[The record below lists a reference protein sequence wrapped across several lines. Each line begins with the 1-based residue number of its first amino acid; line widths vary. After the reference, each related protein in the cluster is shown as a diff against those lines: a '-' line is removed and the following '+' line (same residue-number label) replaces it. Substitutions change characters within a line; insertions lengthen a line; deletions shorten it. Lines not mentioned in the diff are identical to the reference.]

1 MNLLKKLQ
9 TTKKLNMKKS
19 TNETKALK
27 SSYAFVPVFGMAA
40 TLCNMFNVAYAAGI
54 KTPSMET
61 LIKDIFKDVIFKLF
75 KYGGIGCAAVALFSF
90 GMAYINNDES
100 GKNRGFVCT
109 IGAIILIGIPALIK
123 KWFGL

>member
-54 KTPSMET
+54 KVPSMDT
-61 LIKDIFKDVIFKLF
+61 LVKDIFKDVIFKLF
-75 KYGGIGCAAVALFSF
+75 TYAGIGFVAVALFSF
-90 GMAYINNDES
+90 VMAHVNNDES

-109 IGAIILIGIPALIK
+109 VGAIIFIGMPTLLK

>member
-9 TTKKLNMKKS
+9 TTKKMNMKKN

-27 SSYAFVPVFGMAA
+27 SSYAFIPIFGMAA
-40 TLCNMFNVAYAAGI
+40 TLCNMISVAYAAGI
-54 KTPSMET
+54 KTPSMDT
-61 LIKDIFKDVIFKLF
+61 LVKDIFKDVIFKLF
-75 KYGGIGCAAVALFSF
+75 TYGGIGCAAVALFSF
-90 GMAYINNDES
+90 GMADVNNDES

-109 IGAIILIGIPALIK
+109 IGAIILVGLPALLK

>member
-19 TNETKALK
+19 ANETKALK
-27 SSYAFVPVFGMAA
+27 SSYAFVLVYGMAA

-90 GMAYINNDES
+90 VMAWVNNDEN
-100 GKNRGFVCT
+100 GKNRGLICAF
-109 IGAIILIGIPALIK
+109 AALALIGIPALIK

>member
-19 TNETKALK
+19 TNETRDLK

-54 KTPSMET
+54 KIPSMET
-61 LIKDIFKDVIFKLF
+61 LIKNIFNDVIFNIF
-75 KYGGIGCAAVALFSF
+75 KYVGIGCAAVAIFSF
-90 GMAYINNDES
+90 VMAWVNNDES
-100 GKNRGFVCT
+100 GKNRGLACT
-109 IGAIILIGIPALIK
+109 FAALALLGIPKLIK